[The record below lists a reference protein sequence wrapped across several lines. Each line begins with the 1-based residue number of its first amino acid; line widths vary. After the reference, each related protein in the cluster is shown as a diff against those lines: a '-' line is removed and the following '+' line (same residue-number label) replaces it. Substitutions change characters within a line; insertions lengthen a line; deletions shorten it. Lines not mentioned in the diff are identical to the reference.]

1 MKYMN
6 KLTLGIVLAAG
17 LFTACSDKD
26 DVEIP
31 GGLAWLSIRRRLH

>member
-17 LFTACSDKD
+17 FSQPAA
-26 DVEIP
+26 IRMM
-31 GGLAWLSIRRRLH
+31 SISQEDWRSIKRR